1 VAGLV
6 RIWNID
12 ERSDKSCYWQVM
24 VIKRR
29 IAHHLSGA
37 LPILV
42 LAYYNPKNKII
53 YYLIADLEE
62 YPCVL
67 STLKR

>member
-1 VAGLV
+1 
-6 RIWNID
+6 
-12 ERSDKSCYWQVM
+12 M

-42 LAYYNPKNKII
+42 LAYYNSKNKIT

-62 YPCVL
+62 PPCVL